1 MGSSAHDNKKAID
14 ASVGG
19 LVWVRRQNGYW
30 WPGQILKPDE
40 LPETILPAPRAGTP
54 IQLLGRED
62 ACLDWYNL
70 ETSKRVKA
78 FRCGEYDSC
87 IRKAEASASNS
98 SKKTAGR
105 YARRADAIIHALK
118 IESACE
124 DFDKDSNS
132 FQDYLDSAEEMSASV
147 ASIEESH
154 HVVLS
159 SGMIWLHVYNSICGK
174 V

>member
-1 MGSSAHDNKKAID
+1 M
-14 ASVGG
+14 
-19 LVWVRRQNGYW
+19 
-30 WPGQILKPDE
+30 GQILKPDE

-78 FRCGEYDSC
+78 FRCGEFDSC

-132 FQDYLDSAEEMSASV
+132 SQDYLDSAEELSASV
-147 ASIEESH
+147 ASIEEPH

-159 SGMIWLHVYNSICGK
+159 SGMIWLHVCNSICGK
-174 V
+174 L